1 MFHRKTVFDLS
12 FILVLA
18 GALACGGATDP
29 AEEVAEIRS
38 GYAAELN
45 GWVVDQRPVEPELP
59 APEAGAGEEAP
70 AGDDGAAPE
79 DAAPAA
85 PEDEEAVAGPA
96 APVRQDVILDI
107 LISRD
112 TRSSLP
118 GVTVDVIQVDSDEN
132 PKNTWRVY
140 VDAQDVTPGPGTQIT
155 HRVEDADVAPGDGFH
170 VEVRHPV
177 PPDERGEYR
186 EFQIHGAAEG

>member
-18 GALACGGATDP
+18 GALACGGPSDP

-59 APEAGAGEEAP
+59 APETGAPGEDAP

-79 DAAPAA
+79 DAAS
-85 PEDEEAVAGPA
+85 EDEEAVAEPA

-118 GVTVDVIQVDSDEN
+118 GVTVDVIQVDADEN

-140 VDAQDVTPGPGTQIT
+140 VDTQDVLPGPGTQIT
-155 HRVEDADVAPGDGFH
+155 HRVEDVDVAPGDGFH
-170 VEVRHPV
+170 VEVRDPV